1 MARFKRNTACWQQK
15 FTLREKNAF
24 IEQEEW
30 WIYGLP
36 RAWLCGRGTC
46 YPGLLRFYF
55 ETLLFLQ
62 QNLNVQFW
70 KRSSSTCWHVKSPSC
85 LKLTAL
91 LLIWAQHE
99 SRVTYEHDQCCL
111 FSLVLFSVQ
120 TLQRTPACW
129 SVLVV
134 TSERGHMWTWAATAK
149 PTLPPTSIRIIN
161 PDLLM
166 L

>member
-1 MARFKRNTACWQQK
+1 MARLKRNTACWQQK

-24 IEQEEW
+24 IEQEER
-30 WIYGLP
+30 WIYDLP
-36 RAWLCGRGTC
+36 RAWLCGHGKC
-46 YPGLLRFYF
+46 YPGLLRLDF

-70 KRSSSTCWHVKSPSC
+70 KRSSSTGWHVKSPSG
-85 LKLTAL
+85 LKLKAL
-91 LLIWAQHE
+91 LPIWAQHG

-111 FSLVLFSVQ
+111 FPLVLFSVQ
-120 TLQRTPACW
+120 TLRRTPACW

-134 TSERGHMWTWAATAK
+134 TSERVLMWAWAATAK
-149 PTLPPTSIRIIN
+149 PTLPPTSITIIN
-161 PDLLM
+161 PDSLM